1 MSETIENIKY
11 VDIYKKD
18 KNGNILVT
26 KTMTPNDFEKINQM
40 GAKIKEV
47 EQSLDNKIGSASEK
61 TDFEIEQLRSQQT
74 SLKTRVEEVF
84 NNGIDEIQQKRIE
97 ALEKVDLQELAD
109 IEKAAQ
115 DIEELRA
122 NGLTDMAALQA
133 KDTEHD
139 QLIAKNAADIAEL
152 TSVQNAKNLEQ
163 DSAIGELRS
172 KIDSEVSTL
181 ADDVEINKNNIEVL
195 GSSIIDLRTS
205 TESNFEGVRTDI
217 AALQDSINSDI
228 TTKLN
233 TLSEGQAAKNLEQD
247 LEIQKLQE
255 SNDTK
260 LVAVEGE
267 TSVPE
272 SATEQEIYFV
282 ESSDHIVF

>member
-272 SATEQEIYFV
+272 SATEQGIYVV